1 MRSIGTLTS
10 RGSVGFVTQE
20 NEALLDECEKTGDWD
35 MQKLRGLLTA
45 LSPGVLYFS
54 QEQFEK
60 WRKQC
65 DRMQRLMHERYA
77 GVLGS

>member
-1 MRSIGTLTS
+1 
-10 RGSVGFVTQE
+10 VTQE
-20 NEALLDECEKTGDWD
+20 NDGLLDEAEKTGDWD
-35 MQKLRGLLTA
+35 MMKLRQLLTA

-54 QEQFEK
+54 VEQWER

-65 DRMQRLMHERYA
+65 DRMQKLMHERYA